1 MTLHDRLIESVW
13 DYPRPPRVEPST
25 RRVLVEHAGVVI
37 VDTVRSVRVLET
49 SHPPV
54 YYVPREDVAG
64 DVLVG
69 SSRRTTCEFKGV
81 ASYWHVAIGGLQV
94 AEAAWSYEDPSP
106 GYEHIRG
113 MIAFYPGKVDRCS
126 LDDEAV
132 VPQQG
137 SFYGGWITSE
147 IVGPLKGGPGTSGW

>member
-1 MTLHDRLIESVW
+1 M
-13 DYPRPPRVEPST
+13 
-25 RRVLVEHAGVVI
+25 
-37 VDTVRSVRVLET
+37 
-49 SHPPV
+49 

-64 DVLVG
+64 AVLVG
-69 SSRRTTCEFKGV
+69 SLRRTTCEFKGV

-94 AEAAWSYEDPSP
+94 PEAAWSYEDPSP
-106 GYEHIRG
+106 GYEQIRG

-147 IVGPLKGGPGTSGW
+147 IVGPIKGGQGTSGW